1 MSYSQFYSLDLFI
14 ILIRHAW
21 LNLWDAYKRMLL
33 AESTKLLSHLFVP
46 SKNEHH
52 TQAVSVSWQKSAA
65 EMHFRSGRSCF
76 FSKYLLASLG
86 VPVHTKQVAI
96 AFTPR
101 RVMAFGAF
109 ASLSSRSM
117 RCGLVNIAADTALV
131 EAELW
136 IGHSLALQGVT
147 YNLVLS
153 RMTRCTP
160 FTWTVL
166 RSLRIRFFSST
177 PFHYSKWR
185 GSPSEVFL
193 LNHSMHIFIEVDP

>member
-1 MSYSQFYSLDLFI
+1 MSYSQFHSLDLFI
-14 ILIRHAW
+14 TLIRHAW
-21 LNLWDAYKRMLL
+21 LNLWDADKRMLL
-33 AESTKLLSHLFVP
+33 AKSTRLLSHLFVP

-52 TQAVSVSWQKSAA
+52 TQAVSVD
-65 EMHFRSGRSCF
+65 RSRLLKCTFVRDVRASSQSG
-76 FSKYLLASLG
+76 KEYLLAGLG
-86 VPVHTKQVAI
+86 VPVHTKQLAVA
-96 AFTPR
+96 FSPKK
-101 RVMAFGAF
+101 VMAFGAF

-153 RMTRCTP
+153 RVYTP

-166 RSLRIRFFSST
+166 RSLRIRFLSST
-177 PFHYSKWR
+177 PFHSKWR
-185 GSPSEVFL
+185 SSE
-193 LNHSMHIFIEVDP
+193 